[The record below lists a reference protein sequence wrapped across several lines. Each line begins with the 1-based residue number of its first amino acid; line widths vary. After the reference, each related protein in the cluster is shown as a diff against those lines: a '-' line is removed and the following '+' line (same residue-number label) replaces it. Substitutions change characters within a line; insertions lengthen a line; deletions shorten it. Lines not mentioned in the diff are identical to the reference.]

1 MKQTFIT
8 LAVLATAVF
17 ANGPGFKSNSKYY
30 GLQSEDGL
38 VHFQDLKSVSKQD
51 DGMLSK
57 AF

>member
-38 VHFQDLKSVSKQD
+38 VHF
-51 DGMLSK
+51 
-57 AF
+57 